1 MFNWKKIKI
10 SSFLKERESRIKPLE
25 ANRMNLRRLNKIDF
39 SGEIHLT
46 DKPTNT
52 DMILIKKG
60 DLVISGINV
69 EKGAVSV
76 YQGKEDILATIH
88 YSAYLFD
95 ESRIDI
101 EYFKTFLKS
110 KNFKEAIN
118 SQIKGG
124 IKTELKPNKFLP
136 LEIKL
141 PDLEM
146 QVKIRNKINSISE
159 KVTKLDEIDNLN
171 ESYISKLRQRIL
183 QDAVQGK
190 LVQQDP
196 QDEPASEL
204 LKKIKTEKDRLIK
217 DGKIRNDKPLAP
229 ISDEEKP
236 YGLPKGW
243 EWTKLG
249 EVCQRIH
256 YGYTASAVH
265 NTKGIRLLRITD
277 IQNDK
282 VNWLEVPSCQIDN
295 SESEKYLLNEND
307 ILIARTGGTIGKSY
321 MVKNVNVKAVFA
333 SYLIRAIPNK
343 TINPAYVKL
352 FLGSSLYWQQL
363 FEESM
368 GTGQPNVNGVALSN
382 LKVPLPPLAEQKRIV
397 EKVDTLM
404 ALCDE
409 LEKQVKENQE
419 NSERLVESVLQESFS
434 N

>member
-1 MFNWKKIKI
+1 
-10 SSFLKERESRIKPLE
+10 
-25 ANRMNLRRLNKIDF
+25 MNLRRLNKIDF